1 MSIERIENDTTNL
14 DIYKPQGFPQSCMLE
29 MGELTCMRGELHAKR
44 LEQNTS
50 RIFTESSSTLQY
62 GRNFLASLSNL
73 TVFDFDGI
81 NETALNAIVTSNR
94 ALSFLE
100 QADLENLTVR
110 VRETEIYIE
119 RLSNNTSILLTNVTS
134 TYAAAE
140 SEYNRSNLLNLRFN
154 DLEMDLNSIRSD
166 ITELENASNY
176 TTEAVVIKNEVV
188 IILGVLQSVNDSL
201 KQIEGDV
208 LPVVEKVEMLSNI
221 TQETE
226 NIIENTESQSKRLHY
241 NNIYFRVSCRM
252 FCRGRG
258 TVMGVGTIDHAKHTA
273 TRGSGGMLPKKCF
286 KFRPSEVASGSF

>member
-1 MSIERIENDTTNL
+1 MSIQELNILLSMLMERIEDYSTNL
-14 DIYKPQGFPQSCMLE
+14 DIYKPQDFPQSCMLE

-50 RIFTESSSTLQY
+50 RIITESSSTLQY

-81 NETALNAIVTSNR
+81 NETALNAIVTGNR

-100 QADLENLTVR
+100 QADLENLAVR
-110 VRETEIYIE
+110 VRETENNIQ
-119 RLSNNTSILLTNVTS
+119 RLSDNTSILLTNVMS

-140 SEYNRSNLLNLRFN
+140 SEYVRSILLDLRFN

-176 TTEAVVIKNEVV
+176 TTEAVGIENQVAM
-188 IILGVLQSVNDSL
+188 ILGVLQSANDSL
-201 KQIEGDV
+201 RQIEGDV

-241 NNIYFRVSCRM
+241 NNIYIRVSCRI
-252 FCRGRG
+252 FCRGE
-258 TVMGVGTIDHAKHTA
+258 
-273 TRGSGGMLPKKCF
+273 GG
-286 KFRPSEVASGSF
+286 GGWDN